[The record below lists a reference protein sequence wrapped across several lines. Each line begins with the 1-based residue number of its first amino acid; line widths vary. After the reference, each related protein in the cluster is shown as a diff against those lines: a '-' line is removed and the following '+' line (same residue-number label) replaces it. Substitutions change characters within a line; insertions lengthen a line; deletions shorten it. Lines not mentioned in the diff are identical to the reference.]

1 MERSFIKYLS
11 SLYKPLKLQ
20 SVQEP
25 PPAAEQPMLLKALNS
40 KARLS
45 LAAF

>member
-1 MERSFIKYLS
+1 MERGFIKYLS
-11 SLYKPLKLQ
+11 RLYKPLKLQ

-25 PPAAEQPMLLKALNS
+25 PPAAEQPVLLKALNS